1 MFHKVERVINKL
13 RPALGVN
20 AVELV
25 EVSNGVVKVRVFF
38 SACHAG
44 IPEDTV
50 VSLLEEQL
58 QEEIPEV
65 KGVVAVK

>member
-1 MFHKVERVINKL
+1 MREEVEKVIEKL

-25 EVSNGVVKVRVFF
+25 DIQDGIVHIKVFS

-44 IPEDTV
+44 IPEDTIV
-50 VSLLEEQL
+50 TLLEEEL
-58 QEEIPEV
+58 TDEIPEI
-65 KGVVAVK
+65 KKVVAVE